1 MTDWSLGLGRL
12 CSALCRDLRGG
23 GWAGGREAARKK
35 TVVADLAKRDL
46 VEIAACAKVLPGTWQ
61 VETGEGD
68 STELAGT
75 WLRPQDE
82 AMVPAFGIARADGV
96 IMVRMSRADDE
107 RHMGPLV
114 FGVFGSIV
122 AALDAIH
129 NDVAERLSDGGR
141 VAAGVA

>member
-1 MTDWSLGLGRL
+1 MSGWSLGLGRV

-23 GWAGGREAARKK
+23 GWADGRQAARKK
-35 TVVADLAKRDL
+35 TAVADLAKRDL

-61 VETGEGD
+61 IETGEGD
-68 STELAGT
+68 SADLSGT

-82 AMVPAFGIARADGV
+82 VEVPAFGIARADAV
-96 IMVRMSRADDE
+96 IMVRMSRDDDE
-107 RHMGPLV
+107 RHSGRLV

-129 NDVAERLSDGGR
+129 NDVAERLSAGR
-141 VAAGVA
+141 RPALRVQ

>member
-23 GWAGGREAARKK
+23 GWADGREAARKK
-35 TVVADLAKRDL
+35 IVVADLAKRDL

-61 VETGEGD
+61 VETREGD
-68 STELAGT
+68 SAGLAGT

-82 AMVPAFGIARADGV
+82 TMAPAFGIARADGV
-96 IMVRMSRADDE
+96 IMVRRSRADDE
-107 RHMGPLV
+107 RQAGPLV
-114 FGVFGSIV
+114 FGMFGSIA

-129 NDVAERLSDGGR
+129 NDVAERLSDGR
-141 VAAGVA
+141 RAAAGVS